1 MVFDE
6 VSAAGFDLIGE
17 TDALENLDDPLNVIV
32 FQPDLRGDTHRF
44 VLKFQKPL
52 GD

>member
-1 MVFDE
+1 
-6 VSAAGFDLIGE
+6 
-17 TDALENLDDPLNVIV
+17 VIV

-52 GD
+52 DG